1 MKILIDLIDAVTE
14 LFMAVL
20 RALFHIG
27 LGICAVVMVLML
39 IFMIAYIIKVC
50 FEELVYGGKE

>member
-1 MKILIDLIDAVTE
+1 MSILIDLIDVVTE

-27 LGICAVVMVLML
+27 LGICAVIMVLMMVC
-39 IFMIAYIIKVC
+39 MIAYIIKVC
-50 FEELVYGGKE
+50 VDEILDRRSK